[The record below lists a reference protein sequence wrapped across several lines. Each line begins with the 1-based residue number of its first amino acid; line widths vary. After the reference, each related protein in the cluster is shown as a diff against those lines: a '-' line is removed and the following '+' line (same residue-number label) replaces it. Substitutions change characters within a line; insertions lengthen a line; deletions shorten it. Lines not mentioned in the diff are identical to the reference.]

1 MEQKRASE
9 LVLSE
14 GKVYHLDLGP
24 EQISETIILVG
35 DQFRVELV
43 SSFFDSVEH
52 RIQKREF
59 ICHTGIFKG
68 KRLSVISTGI
78 GTDNVDIVLN
88 ELDAVINIDLEKR
101 KEKVEK
107 KSLSFI
113 RIGTCGSLQ
122 SEVPI
127 GSYILSEGA
136 IGLDNVAHFYNI
148 KYSNHE
154 VGLLKSLE
162 AQLKLPDTIRPYYCD
177 SDKSLT
183 AKLENHPK
191 VKKGITVTASG
202 FYGPQGRQLRLP
214 LRTPDLNERL
224 MAFRFKAHR
233 IANFEM
239 ESSALF
245 ALSKALG
252 HKATTICL
260 ALANRPNGDFM
271 SEYNEEMKELIKY
284 VLNEI

>member
-52 RIQKREF
+52 KIQKREF

-101 KEKVEK
+101 KEKAEK

-154 VGLLKSLE
+154 VELLKSLE

-214 LRTPDLNERL
+214 LQTPDLNERL
-224 MAFRFKAHR
+224 MAFRFQENR

-252 HKATTICL
+252 HRATTICL